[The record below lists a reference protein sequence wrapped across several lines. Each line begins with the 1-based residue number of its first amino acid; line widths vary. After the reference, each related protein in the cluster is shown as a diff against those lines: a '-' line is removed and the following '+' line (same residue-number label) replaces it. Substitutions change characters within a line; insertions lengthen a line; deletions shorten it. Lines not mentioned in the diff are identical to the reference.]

1 MTTFEIQ
8 TDELPSGRLVDKLI
22 EFIESKL
29 LKVTIE
35 KDGSVVLV
43 TGEEGIITKRK
54 LRFLTRKFLYSEGL
68 RPSTKVVSAGGPA
81 YRILHR
87 RIEIEEEEEELEEL
101 EVLEEE
107 EELEELEV
115 LEEEEELEELEVLEE
130 EEE

>member
-1 MTTFEIQ
+1 MATFEIQ
-8 TDELPSGRLVDKLI
+8 TDELPSGHLVDKLI

-29 LKVTIE
+29 QKVTIE
-35 KDGSVVLV
+35 KDGSIILV
-43 TGEEGIITKRK
+43 TGEEGILAKRK

-87 RIEIEEEEEELEEL
+87 RIKIEEEEEEEELEEL

-115 LEEEEELEELEVLEE
+115 LEEEEELETKDGD
-130 EEE
+130 